1 MIAHDEKQSTIFP
14 PSRGFHS
21 PSCCS
26 KWGEPPYIY
35 FNLLR
40 SSCQAFS
47 TCAFCSGLC
56 LHIGH
61 RSGYKHAYPIS
72 TITHP
77 IIVNSE
83 KMNSTT
89 GNRFHRDTLR
99 LHSGHHPVFFRSRS
113 VIRSLL
119 RIKQGIFPVIIPF
132 RHCEIFNGL
141 SVITLFQF
149 HPYSPS
155 AILHRAINF

>member
-1 MIAHDEKQSTIFP
+1 MPLIGELAPPTAHARKQPTISPRQGAFVFVHVV
-14 PSRGFHS
+14 PSGASHHTHN
-21 PSCCS
+21 
-26 KWGEPPYIY
+26 I
-35 FNLLR
+35 NLLH

-56 LHIGH
+56 LHIGQ

-83 KMNSTT
+83 KMNNTT

-99 LHSGHHPVFFRSRS
+99 LHNGHHPIFVNSRF
-113 VIRSLL
+113 VMRFLL
-119 RIKQGIFPVIIPF
+119 R
-132 RHCEIFNGL
+132 
-141 SVITLFQF
+141 
-149 HPYSPS
+149 
-155 AILHRAINF
+155 